1 MAAKNKVLI
10 EVDAKDSTAPTLRNL
25 NNNLK
30 KTAEHGKKVDKQF
43 RMIRGGMGQMGHQVQ
58 DVAVMLQ
65 SGQNPLIILGQQGS
79 QVASLF
85 GPQGAVIGA
94 FLAVGA
100 AIGTS
105 MLPAFFKASEATKEL
120 KEANEDLISS
130 FDDLGKAQKAYAK
143 TMAAKKILE
152 HQEAIDELN
161 ETDRRRGV
169 TLAKGFLA
177 QREYNESLEDYQER
191 IQKLDSDLAF
201 HQKRIDEITSATD
214 GTTGETEKL
223 IESLTAEA
231 AALGKTKDEVTRLS
245 QAYIN
250 ATPANQAIID
260 QQLEKIAHYD
270 EIVAGIEAEQKAL
283 DKAAKETEKRNKD
296 YQKGEERLRDF
307 FFKENARK
315 EASDIKRA
323 NDEKEREQDLY
334 AFFQKLNDKKI
345 ADEKRVQDAITN
357 LKLASIDM
365 ASNTVGQLADIAKEG
380 SAEAKVLFA
389 MQKALAIAQILVSTE
404 QAAIAAGAQSA
415 AIGGVIGFL
424 SSAATIKAMGYASA
438 GIVAGQTLASFEGG
452 GLTGS
457 GVRSGGM
464 DGKGG
469 RLAMVHPNEKITDL
483 HKGQARS
490 GNVSV
495 SFNIQANDTRGF
507 DELLQSRRGQ
517 IVSMINRAIND
528 RGRSS
533 LA

>member
-1 MAAKNKVLI
+1 MAAKNKVII

-85 GPQGAVIGA
+85 GPQGAIVGA

-105 MLPAFFKASEATKEL
+105 MLPAFFKASEAL
-120 KEANEDLISS
+120 KSIEDRIEGLVDE
-130 FDDLGKAQKAYAK
+130 F
-143 TMAAKKILE
+143 
-152 HQEAIDELN
+152 DELN
-161 ETDRRRGV
+161 PVLQNIALKNAAVLMDDYKEQVQEAEEEIAKHRA
-169 TLAKGFLA
+169 TLAMFNTTAEKA
-177 QREYNESLEDYQER
+177 AARTKDINKKIEEQQDIIDVAKQNME
-191 IQKLDSDLAF
+191 DLA
-201 HQKRIDEITSATD
+201 KKVD
-214 GTTGETEKL
+214 GTTDATEKL

-231 AALGKTKDEVTRLS
+231 AALGKTEAQVTRLS

-270 EIVAGIEAEQKAL
+270 EIVAGIEAEQEAL
-283 DKAAKETEKRNKD
+283 DKAAKETDKRNKD
-296 YQKGEERLRDF
+296 FEKGEERLSAF

-315 EASDIKRA
+315 EKADIKRIE
-323 NDEKEREQDLY
+323 DEKERELDLHY
-334 AFFQKLNDKKI
+334 FILDLEQKKADRKAALDMTILNQASSVAGSMADMIAQAKGKESAAYKAAF
-345 ADEKRVQDAITN
+345 AVQQ
-357 LKLASIDM
+357 
-365 ASNTVGQLADIAKEG
+365 G
-380 SAEAKVLFA
+380 
-389 MQKALAIAQILVSTE
+389 LAIASTIVSTE
-404 QAAIAAGAQSA
+404 TAAAAALA
-415 AIGGVIGFL
+415 PPPIGLGPVAGLPYSGVIRAL
-424 SSAATIKAMGYASA
+424 GYASA
-438 GIVAGQTLASFEGG
+438 GIIAGQTLASFEGG

-483 HKGQARS
+483 HKGQGES
-490 GNVSV
+490 KVVNVN
-495 SFNIQANDTRGF
+495 FTIQANDTAGF
-507 DELLQSRRGQ
+507 DRLLNSRRGQ
-517 IVSMINRAIND
+517 IVNIINQAVND
-528 RGRSS
+528 RGRPSV
-533 LA
+533 A